1 MLLLRSQ
8 MIVNYFLPLLFATLR
23 LTLAVAGDSGPG
35 EADIDQLALQ
45 EREASNLKED
55 F

>member
-1 MLLLRSQ
+1 MTL
-8 MIVNYFLPLLFATLR
+8 NYFLPLLFAMLR
-23 LTLAVAGDSGPG
+23 LTLAVVGASAPG
-35 EADIDQLALQ
+35 ETDIDQLGLK